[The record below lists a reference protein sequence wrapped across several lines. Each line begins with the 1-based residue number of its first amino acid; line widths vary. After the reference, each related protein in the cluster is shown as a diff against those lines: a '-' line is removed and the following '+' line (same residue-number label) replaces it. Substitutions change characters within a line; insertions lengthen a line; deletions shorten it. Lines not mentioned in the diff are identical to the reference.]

1 MLTLGVAMTI
11 IAFLPPLPL
20 ILVLCAIVGFVYG
33 PIAPIYNYVMQTRA
47 PQHLRGRV
55 VGVMGSLAYAAG
67 PLGLVLAGPLA
78 DAAGL
83 HATFLALS
91 LPMLLLGL
99 VALSLPALRD
109 LDRDPTADPGER
121 RRTWVVKRKRCR
133 GTRVTQTTTRTSRSL
148 VYQQV
153 LDPVAHSLAW
163 SSLVAAIPLL
173 LLFVLLGV
181 LRVTAWVASLI
192 SLAVAI
198 VVAVLVYGMPIGQTL
213 LAGTEGAAFGF
224 FPILWIVINAI
235 WVYQLTVETG
245 HFDVLRRS
253 FASVSDDQRIQAVL
267 IAFSFGALLEAL
279 AGFGTPVA
287 VTSVMLMALG
297 FKPLKA
303 AALAL
308 SPTPRPW
315 PSARWPP
322 RSSRWARSPN
332 CRATRSVRWSAGRR
346 RSWRCSFP
354 LSWSRSSTAGEASG
368 RPGPRRSCAGSSS
381 RSPSTPPPTSS
392 RCRWPT
398 WSRRCCRPPRWS
410 CWSASGAPAGTYT
423 EPAVVAG
430 GAADEPTPDFAER
443 VEHPDA
449 RADVVKAY
457 APYAIIIAVF
467 VICQI
472 TAVKKLLDK
481 ATVKFQWPALDI
493 VSPKG
498 KPVSLT
504 EFTLNLLTT
513 PGTQMLIAGII
524 TMIALKL
531 SVPRAVKA
539 YGTTLHQLRWA
550 IVTVMAVLALAFVM
564 NLSGQTITL
573 GTWMAAAG
581 GAFALL
587 SPILG
592 WLGVAVTGSD
602 TSANSLFGALQVT
615 AANQAGLSDVLMAAT
630 NSSGGVLGK
639 MISPQNLAIAAAAVG
654 MNGKEGDI
662 FRRVV
667 VWSVV
672 FLVAAVHPVR
682 AAGLAGAFLDGAVVS
697 TRSIEP

>member
-1 MLTLGVAMTI
+1 
-11 IAFLPPLPL
+11 
-20 ILVLCAIVGFVYG
+20 
-33 PIAPIYNYVMQTRA
+33 
-47 PQHLRGRV
+47 
-55 VGVMGSLAYAAG
+55 
-67 PLGLVLAGPLA
+67 
-78 DAAGL
+78 
-83 HATFLALS
+83 
-91 LPMLLLGL
+91 
-99 VALSLPALRD
+99 
-109 LDRDPTADPGER
+109 
-121 RRTWVVKRKRCR
+121 
-133 GTRVTQTTTRTSRSL
+133 

-173 LLFVLLGV
+173 LLFILLGV

-287 VTSVMLMALG
+287 VTSVMLLG

-308 SPTPRPW
+308 TANTAPVAFGAMATPILTLAKVTNL
-315 PSARWPP
+315 PSDTLGAMVGRQTPILALFVPLVLVAIVDGWRGVRETWLP
-322 RSSRWARSPN
+322 ALV
-332 CRATRSVRWSAGRR
+332 CGVFFAIGQFATSNFVSVPLADVVASLLSAAAMVVLVRV
-346 RSWRCSFP
+346 W
-354 LSWSRSSTAGEASG
+354 
-368 RPGPRRSCAGSSS
+368 RPGR
-381 RSPSTPPPTSS
+381 
-392 RCRWPT
+392 
-398 WSRRCCRPPRWS
+398 
-410 CWSASGAPAGTYT
+410 TYH
-423 EPAVVAG
+423 EAAVVAG
-430 GAADEPTPDFAER
+430 GAADTPTPEFAHR
-443 VEHPDA
+443 VEHPDS
-449 RADVVKAY
+449 RADIVKAY
-457 APYAIIIAVF
+457 APYAIVIAVF

-472 TAVKKLLDK
+472 AAVKKLLDK
-481 ATVKFQWPALDI
+481 ATVKFQWPGLDV

-498 KPVSLT
+498 KPVSLK

-524 TMIALKL
+524 TMVVLKL
-531 SVPRAVKA
+531 SLPRAVKA

-550 IVTVMAVLALAFVM
+550 IVTVMAVLGLAFVM

-592 WLGVAVTGSD
+592 WLGTAVTGSD

-667 VWSVV
+667 VWSIV
-672 FLVAAVHPVR
+672 FLVVLCALSALQASPV
-682 AAGLAGAFLDGAVVS
+682 LSWMVPS
-697 TRSIEP
+697 

>member
-1 MLTLGVAMTI
+1 
-11 IAFLPPLPL
+11 
-20 ILVLCAIVGFVYG
+20 
-33 PIAPIYNYVMQTRA
+33 
-47 PQHLRGRV
+47 
-55 VGVMGSLAYAAG
+55 
-67 PLGLVLAGPLA
+67 
-78 DAAGL
+78 
-83 HATFLALS
+83 
-91 LPMLLLGL
+91 
-99 VALSLPALRD
+99 
-109 LDRDPTADPGER
+109 
-121 RRTWVVKRKRCR
+121 
-133 GTRVTQTTTRTSRSL
+133 
-148 VYQQV
+148 VYQQI
-153 LDPVAHSLAW
+153 LDPVVHSLAW
-163 SSLVAAIPLL
+163 SSLVAALPLL
-173 LLFVLLGV
+173 SLFVMLGV
-181 LRVTAWVASLI
+181 VRVTAWVASLV
-192 SLAVAI
+192 SLALAVVLAI
-198 VVAVLVYGMPIGQTL
+198 LVYGMPLGQTL

-235 WVYQLTVETG
+235 WVYQMTVETG

-253 FASVSDDQRIQAVL
+253 FARVSDDQRVQAII

-308 SPTPRPW
+308 TANTAPVAFGAMATPILTLGKVTELPSDTLGAMVGRQTPILSLFVPLVLVAIVDGWRGIRETW
-315 PSARWPP
+315 PVALVCGLVFAVAQYATSNFVSVPLADVVASLLSAAAVVAMVRVWHP
-322 RSSRWARSPN
+322 SR
-332 CRATRSVRWSAGRR
+332 
-346 RSWRCSFP
+346 
-354 LSWSRSSTAGEASG
+354 EQ
-368 RPGPRRSCAGSSS
+368 
-381 RSPSTPPPTSS
+381 
-392 RCRWPT
+392 
-398 WSRRCCRPPRWS
+398 
-410 CWSASGAPAGTYT
+410 APA
-423 EPAVVAG
+423 VIAG
-430 GAADEPTPDFAER
+430 GAADEPTPEFAQR
-443 VEHPDA
+443 ANPDDRAEVA
-449 RADVVKAY
+449 RAY
-457 APYAIIIAVF
+457 APYAIIIVVF

-472 TAVKKLLDK
+472 TAVNKLLEK
-481 ATVKFQWPALDI
+481 ATLKFHWPGLHV

-513 PGTQMLIAGII
+513 PGTQMLVAGVL

-531 SVPRAVKA
+531 SVPRALKA
-539 YGTTLHQLRWA
+539 YGATLVQLRFA
-550 IVTVMAVLALAFVM
+550 IVTVMGVLALAFVM

-587 SPILG
+587 SPVLG

-602 TSANSLFGALQVT
+602 TSSNSLFGALQVT
-615 AANQAGLSDVLMAAT
+615 AANQAGLSAVLMAAS

-672 FLVAAVHPVR
+672 FLALLCVLSALQSSVLSWMVP
-682 AAGLAGAFLDGAVVS
+682 
-697 TRSIEP
+697 

>member
-1 MLTLGVAMTI
+1 VVA
-11 IAFLPPLPL
+11 
-20 ILVLCAIVGFVYG
+20 
-33 PIAPIYNYVMQTRA
+33 
-47 PQHLRGRV
+47 
-55 VGVMGSLAYAAG
+55 
-67 PLGLVLAGPLA
+67 
-78 DAAGL
+78 
-83 HATFLALS
+83 
-91 LPMLLLGL
+91 
-99 VALSLPALRD
+99 
-109 LDRDPTADPGER
+109 
-121 RRTWVVKRKRCR
+121 
-133 GTRVTQTTTRTSRSL
+133 

-153 LDPVAHSLAW
+153 LDPVAQSLAW
-163 SSLVAAIPLL
+163 SSLVAALPLL
-173 LLFVLLGV
+173 LLFVMLGV
-181 LRVTAWVASLI
+181 LRVTAWLASLV
-192 SLAVAI
+192 SLALAI
-198 VVAVLVYGMPIGQTL
+198 VVAVFVYGMPLGQSL

-235 WVYQLTVETG
+235 WVYQMTVETG

-253 FASVSDDQRIQAVL
+253 FARVSDDQRVQAVI

-297 FKPLKA
+297 FRPLKA

-308 SPTPRPW
+308 TANTAPVAFGAMATPILTLGKVTGLPSDTLGAMVGRQTPILALFVPLALVAIVDGWRGLRETW
-315 PSARWPP
+315 PVALVCGVVFAIGQYATSNFISVPLADVVASLLSA
-322 RSSRWARSPN
+322 A
-332 CRATRSVRWSAGRR
+332 AVVAMVRVWH
-346 RSWRCSFP
+346 
-354 LSWSRSSTAGEASG
+354 
-368 RPGPRRSCAGSSS
+368 PRREQ
-381 RSPSTPPPTSS
+381 
-392 RCRWPT
+392 
-398 WSRRCCRPPRWS
+398 
-410 CWSASGAPAGTYT
+410 APA
-423 EPAVVAG
+423 VIAG
-430 GAADEPTPDFAER
+430 GAADEPTPEFAQR
-443 VEHPDA
+443 VANPDDRAEVA
-449 RADVVKAY
+449 RAY

-472 TAVKKLLDK
+472 TAVKNLLDK
-481 ATVKFQWPALDI
+481 ATIKFQWPGLHV

-513 PGTQMLIAGII
+513 PGTQMLVAGVL
-524 TMIALKL
+524 TMIVLKL

-539 YGTTLHQLRWA
+539 YGVTLVQLRFA
-550 IVTVMAVLALAFVM
+550 IVTVMVVLALAFVM

-573 GTWMAAAG
+573 GTWMAGAG

-587 SPILG
+587 SPVLG
-592 WLGVAVTGSD
+592 WLGTAVTGSD

-667 VWSVV
+667 VWSLV
-672 FLVAAVHPVR
+672 FLALLCVISALQASVLSWMVP
-682 AAGLAGAFLDGAVVS
+682 
-697 TRSIEP
+697 